1 MSCSGRNADCFSAGD
16 ADFAKVI
23 RRSDICD
30 DSFDRFSS
38 SRIRHETAAT
48 ERGAGH
54 TANDHRRH
62 NDERYRRR
70 VHIFERATI
79 RQRLSIFVEQIQR
92 SCRNVR
98 AGAGVG
104 SFLHDGCA
112 RFIARIGD
120 DAEPIPWL
128 TGICE
133 NIQRLSV
140 VRCRSITGRLTKLT
154 VCAVTV
160 DRRTRE
166 EPYTAIIQLDY
177 VIALDGAYCS
187 HVSRQI

>member
-48 ERGAGH
+48 ERDAGH

-104 SFLHDGCA
+104 SFLHDGRA

-120 DAEPIPWL
+120 DPIVAAPVL
-128 TGICE
+128 AVAVLPAARDAIDPKNGGIPAKPKGCH
-133 NIQRLSV
+133 
-140 VRCRSITGRLTKLT
+140 
-154 VCAVTV
+154 A
-160 DRRTRE
+160 
-166 EPYTAIIQLDY
+166 TALE
-177 VIALDGAYCS
+177 
-187 HVSRQI
+187 SR